1 MKRTK
6 KSKNIANIKCEWKQ
20 KYFKLS
26 ACINKKLKKLMSL
39 TEKGKSLTEHGMSFK
54 IMNLILQSSID

>member
-20 KYFKLS
+20 KYFKRS
-26 ACINKKLKKLMSL
+26 ACINKKLKKLISSTEKRDIL
-39 TEKGKSLTEHGMSFK
+39 TEFRMSFQ
-54 IMNLILQSSID
+54 IMNLILPTSID